1 MAIRNQ
7 VRQKKDKERE
17 EKQQALY
24 DAANNEENIVYDKY
38 GYIDEK
44 KTKKNIRKSVKT
56 AANNQRQLNKHEHFL
71 WIKMW
76 INYLVS
82 MTMKDRGKIPD
93 NIGDRILITN
103 NLYIT
108 KLYMTTIVQI
118 YELGPNTPITMMEI
132 LNGALRDRGNRAIL
146 DITCKNQKYDFDPKN
161 SGLQS
166 RIRNWEANVD
176 AEITSRKM
184 RERSERCLY
193 TVEVAKKGVQLKNTR
208 MFISIRA
215 KDIQTLNTAEK
226 IVYDQLSAMGTA
238 YMPAHSNIKQSL
250 ELISIFGNKSP
261 DLKGTVPVM
270 TSNQVLSQLV
280 PNCGS
285 LNDKKGWYCGINI
298 LNGSPYYLDVMNI
311 TVARNI
317 YIVAPS
323 GVGKTVLA
331 LNIAQSAYENGSA
344 CCFMDIKGNEYTN
357 FVNAT
362 NGYIVSLRPTST
374 EFINTWRMYKSDT
387 TQEAAEAYFKSR
399 VNFSKQ
405 QIIILSG
412 ITDREQLLQM
422 EELLDEFHEA
432 MYITLG
438 ASPTNMNSWRATE
451 GLTPYDVFDKFEKY
465 LTPQKRQQ
473 YNINK
478 SVLGTIRMY
487 MSVTGSKSYVFKRE
501 FDYASILAADTL
513 SFDFGILA
521 NVSMADVDLDLFR
534 LKFLYMS
541 KLNSEFTTR
550 KYAEGKRTLKVLEE
564 SQIVSDEIMEM
575 YVQEYTLRRAQ
586 KQDTLL
592 LGNSVQALNNKV
604 MAQALIENTRGLFVG
619 DLTLDARN
627 IVMDQFGIRHL
638 EKYIRL
644 PGSSSRFKNSFVFI
658 NNMQDKKLYPIIQV
672 QIEKDEEGNY
682 VHYKVNEPVAQSNAM
697 MGQ

>member
-7 VRQKKDKERE
+7 VRQKKDKEKE

-38 GYIDEK
+38 GYVDEK

>member
-1 MAIRNQ
+1 MALRNQ
-7 VRQKKDKERE
+7 LREQKEKEKE
-17 EKQQALY
+17 EKEQVIY
-24 DAANNEENIVYDKY
+24 DEANKEENIVYDQY
-38 GYIDEK
+38 GYVDEK
-44 KTKKNIRKSVKT
+44 KTKKNIRKSVKSASGT
-56 AANNQRQLNKHEHFL
+56 NKRKHEHFL
-71 WIKMW
+71 WVKMW

-108 KLYMTTIVQI
+108 KLYMTTILQI

-132 LNGALRDRGNRAIL
+132 LNNALRDRGNRAIL
-146 DITCKNQKYDFDPKN
+146 DITCKNEKYEFDPKN

-166 RIRNWEANVD
+166 RIRSWETNVD
-176 AEITSRKM
+176 SEITSRKM
-184 RERSERCLY
+184 RERSKRCLY
-193 TVEVAKKGVQLKNTR
+193 TVEVAKRGVQLKNTR

-226 IVYDQLSAMGTA
+226 IIYDQLSAMGTA

-270 TSNQVLSQLV
+270 TSNQVLSQIV
-280 PNCGS
+280 SNCGS
-285 LNDKKGWYCGINI
+285 YNDRKGWYCGINI
-298 LNGSPYYLDVMNI
+298 LNGSPYYIDVDLVTI
-311 TVARNI
+311 ARNI
-317 YIVAPS
+317 YIVAPA

-344 CCFMDIKGNEYTN
+344 VCCMDIKGNEYTN
-357 FVNAT
+357 FIQAT

-374 EFINTWRMYKSDT
+374 EFINTWKMYKSDAT
-387 TQEAAEAYFKSR
+387 PETAETYFKSR

-405 QIIILSG
+405 QILILSG

-438 ASPTNMNSWRATE
+438 AIPSNMNSWKATE
-451 GLTPYDVFDKFEKY
+451 DLTPYDVFEKFERY
-465 LTPQKRQQ
+465 LTPQKMKQ
-473 YNINK
+473 YSFNK
-478 SVLGTIRMY
+478 TVLGTIRMY

-501 FDYASILAADTL
+501 FDYASILAADTI

-521 NVSMADVDLDLFR
+521 NVSQADIDLDLFR

-541 KLNSEFTTR
+541 RLNSEFTTR
-550 KYAEGKRTLKVLEE
+550 KYAEGKRTLKILEE
-564 SQIVSDEIMEM
+564 SQIVADSVMEM
-575 YVQEYTLRRAQ
+575 YVQEITLRRAQ

-592 LGNSVQALNNKV
+592 LGNSVQALNNKT
-604 MAQALIENTRGLFVG
+604 MAQALIENIRGLFIG
-619 DLTLDARN
+619 ELTLDARN
-627 IVMDQFGIRHL
+627 TVMDQFGIRSL
-638 EKYIRL
+638 EKYINI
-644 PGSSSRFKNSFVFI
+644 PGSSNRFKNSFVFI
-658 NNMQDKKLYPIIQV
+658 NKMQDKKLYPIIQV
-672 QIEKDEEGNY
+672 QIEKDEHGKP
-682 VHYKVNEPVAQSNAM
+682 VQYKVNTPVKESNAM

>member
-1 MAIRNQ
+1 MALRDK
-7 VRQKKDKERE
+7 VKEEGKAKDKKKKQLQEEEVKVEYDEFGQVDE
-17 EKQQALY
+17 EK
-24 DAANNEENIVYDKY
+24 
-38 GYIDEK
+38 
-44 KTKKNIRKSVKT
+44 TKRNLRTAVK
-56 AANNQRQLNKHEHFL
+56 RSSELNGPKREHFV
-71 WIKMW
+71 WVKMW

-82 MTMKDRGKIPD
+82 LTMKDRGKIPD

-118 YELGPNTPITMMEI
+118 YELGPNTPITLMEV
-132 LNGALRDRGNRAIL
+132 LNSALRDRGNRAIL
-146 DITCKNQKYDFDPKN
+146 DMTCKNQKYDFDPKN

-166 RIRNWEANVD
+166 RIRNWETNVD
-176 AEITSRKM
+176 AEITSRRM
-184 RERSERCLY
+184 RERSTRCLY
-193 TVEVAKKGVQLKNTR
+193 TVEIAKSGKQLKNTR
-208 MFISIRA
+208 MYISIRA

-226 IVYDQLSAMGTA
+226 IIYDCLGQMGTS
-238 YMPAHSNIKQSL
+238 YLPAHSNIKDMLEFISL
-250 ELISIFGNKSP
+250 LGNRNH

-270 TSNQVLSQLV
+270 TSNTVLSQLV

-285 LNDKKGWYCGINI
+285 LNDKKGWYCGQNVM
-298 LNGSPYYLDVMNI
+298 NGSPYYLDTSAI

-317 YIVAPS
+317 YVVAPS

-344 CCFMDIKGNEYTN
+344 CCFMDIKGNEYTA
-357 FVNAT
+357 FINAT
-362 NGYIVSLRPTST
+362 NGYTVSLRANSI
-374 EFINTWRMYKSDT
+374 EYINSWVMYKSDT
-387 TQEAAEAYFKSR
+387 TPDAAEAYFRSR

-405 QIIILSG
+405 QMIILSG
-412 ITDREQLLQM
+412 ITDRQTLLELEQ
-422 EELLDEFHEA
+422 LLDEFHDSL
-432 MYITLG
+432 YISLG
-438 ASPTNMNSWRATE
+438 AIPSNMNSWSVTE
-451 GLTPYDVFDKFEKY
+451 NLTPYDVFDKFESY
-465 LTPQKRQQ
+465 MTPQKRAQ

-478 SVLGTIRMY
+478 SMMGTLRMY
-487 MSVTGSKSYVFKRE
+487 MSATGSKSYIFKHE
-501 FDYASILAADTL
+501 FDYAKILAADTL

-521 NVSMADVDLDLFR
+521 NTQIADVDLDLFR

-550 KYAEGKRTLKVLEE
+550 KYAEGRRTLKVLEE

-592 LGNSVQALNNKV
+592 LGNSVQALNNKAT
-604 MAQALIENTRGLFVG
+604 AQALIENTRGLFVG

-627 IVMDQFGIRHL
+627 TVMEQFGIQHL
-638 EKYIRL
+638 EKYIKV
-644 PGSSSRFKNSFVFI
+644 PGSSNRFKNCFVFI

-672 QIEKDEEGNY
+672 EIERKADGKPRE
-682 VHYKVNEPVAQSNAM
+682 YKVNTPVKESNVMA
-697 MGQ
+697 GS